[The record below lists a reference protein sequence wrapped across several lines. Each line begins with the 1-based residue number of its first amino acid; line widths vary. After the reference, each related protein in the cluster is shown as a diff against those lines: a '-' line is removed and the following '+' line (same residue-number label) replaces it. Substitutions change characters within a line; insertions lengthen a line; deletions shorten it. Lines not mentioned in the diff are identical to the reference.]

1 MAIMNPNGIMTT
13 KFEVINAVDALKL
26 PVTVGLNPENMG
38 MNIIMVISLCFIF
51 IFGTVFALK
60 KKDML

>member
-1 MAIMNPNGIMTT
+1 MNPNGIMTT